1 MRMGEVFDRDVTR
14 NIPPVVYFHE
24 QTAAKLA
31 DEVSE
36 YIITGGYPEG
46 DPRHRRVPQGIHEQY
61 VRLLE
66 AVVRELNKPG
76 GPELPASW
84 ISGFYGSGK
93 SSFAKL
99 LGLALNGNKLPDG
112 RTLADALL
120 GRDDSPRKKELV
132 DAWAAL
138 QAKLKSVAVVF
149 DIGGEAHDGEH
160 IHSAVRRLV
169 QRRFGY
175 AKDPLVADAELRL
188 ESDGQWDH
196 FLEAASRTLKAD
208 WEALRHKERCDEHFS
223 EVMAVLEPTKYRDSM
238 AWLLT
243 RAGTS
248 MSEGLGVSE
257 TVRNIQSM
265 LERHAPGA
273 TLFVVVDEVSQYVH
287 QSDDRMLKLQSFVSE
302 LGQRLKG
309 KAWLLA
315 TGQQQLEERG
325 ASTTLGKLKDR
336 FPPSLRVHLHTTN
349 IRDVVHRR
357 LLKKSPAKEEALR
370 RLFEKHGSQLKLYGY
385 KCDQLTEDE
394 FLETYPLLPEHI
406 DLLMQLTT
414 SLRTRSSRA
423 QGDDYAI
430 RGLLQLLGELFR
442 EKKLANEP
450 LGRLVTLDD
459 IYDLQATAFD
469 GDEQVTMNR
478 ILASAELASDTWAR
492 RAVKAI
498 KLLELNYEKEPVRD
512 ELIAACLYTNLGDE
526 NPLHALKPV
535 LERLRNLNVVSFS
548 EKEGYKIQSSAG
560 QEWQR
565 ERDDFGVG
573 IDERN
578 RLIREKLADLMK
590 DPERPK
596 LGARAFYWAA
606 LFSDGRAITEERL
619 LPSSDDASVTIDFR
633 LPAGKREQSKADW
646 AGLSAD
652 QQHVDRIVWVATD
665 QDLEVIKEL
674 GKSRAMLTKYLPRSS
689 SLSGEKKKLLI
700 EEQDRRDHLEKKASA
715 LVESMFVEGTIY
727 FRGLPEEARKYGATF
742 NTVMSTVGT
751 ARLPQLYPHHTEVAV
766 TDTELQ
772 TLLMPVLSGV
782 SAKFLDSKLGLLS
795 QDGGKYLPT
804 CNGTVPKLIA
814 AYIEK
819 NEGTGGNVLL
829 QDFARPPYGFP
840 SDVVRACV
848 LALLRDHR
856 VKLKLEDGSTLTSIG
871 DANARE
877 TFLGVTKFKRTE
889 IFPNR
894 DETITQRDLVA
905 MRRFFLE
912 KLGQD
917 LEPSQEVI
925 ADAVFKHFLPLR
937 ERLRTLEARFNQLP
951 GRPEPEDTLKKL
963 AKALEHCRGERDVA
977 PTIKALKVELPVLTE
992 GVQVL
997 QRLTTDLSDEAV
1009 EAVRHAAEVRDFHV
1023 TQLQRELATGPV
1035 EADVTSLLAQL
1046 QSRRPWQDIGALKP
1060 ALERIVAHYQ
1070 ERRLRLLQEQETR
1083 AETARNQLRARP
1095 GFMKLTD
1102 DETHQVFR
1110 PIALALT
1117 QTTAAAVAP
1126 PLHELQLEFEDKL
1139 RRGAEEATGILDE
1152 LLSAKDKKPVTR
1164 IETNLRGREVSTRAE
1179 LTTVLKELEERVGE
1193 QLDQGRK
1200 VRLV

>member
-24 QTAAKLA
+24 QTGAKLA

-36 YIITGGYPEG
+36 YIVTGGYPE
-46 DPRHRRVPQGIHEQY
+46 DDHRYRRVPQGIHEQY

-66 AVVRELNKPG
+66 AIVRELSKPG

-99 LGLALNGNKLPDG
+99 LGLALNGNTLPDG
-112 RTLADALL
+112 RQLSDALL
-120 GRDDSPRKKELV
+120 ARDDSPRKAELHA
-132 DAWAAL
+132 AWAAL
-138 QAKLKSVAVVF
+138 KAKVQPIAVVF

-160 IHSAVRRLV
+160 IHSAVRRLI
-169 QRRFGY
+169 QRRLGY
-175 AKDPLVADAELRL
+175 AKNPLVADAELRL
-188 ESDGQWDH
+188 ELDGQWDH
-196 FLEAASRTLKAD
+196 FLGAAQHTLKGK
-208 WEALRHKERCDEHFS
+208 WETFRQQERCDEHFS
-223 EVMAVLEPTKYRDSM
+223 EVMAVLEPAKYRDSM
-238 AWLLT
+238 SWLLS

-248 MSEGLGVSE
+248 FSEGLSVAE
-257 TVRNIQSM
+257 TVRSIQSM
-265 LERHAPGA
+265 LERHAAGA

-315 TGQQQLEERG
+315 TGQQQLEDRG
-325 ASTTLGKLKDR
+325 GSTTLGKLKDR
-336 FPPSLRVHLHTTN
+336 FPPSLRVHLATTN

-357 LLKKSPAKEEALR
+357 LLKKSLAKEEALR
-370 RLFEKHGSQLKLYGY
+370 RLFENHGSQLKLYGY

-414 SLRTRSSRA
+414 SLRSRSSRS

-478 ILASAELASDTWAR
+478 ILASGDVASDEWAR
-492 RAVKAI
+492 KAVKAI
-498 KLLELNYEKEPVRD
+498 KLLELNHEKEPVRD
-512 ELIAACLYTNLGDE
+512 ELIAACLYGHLGDE

-535 LERLRNLNVVSFS
+535 LERLRNLNVISFS

-565 ERDDFGVG
+565 ERDDFTIG
-573 IDERN
+573 IDERH

-596 LGARAFYWAA
+596 LNGRAFYWSA
-606 LFSDGRAITEERL
+606 LFSDGRNLTDERL
-619 LPSSDDASVTIDFR
+619 LHSSDEACVTIDFR

-652 QQHVDRIVWVATD
+652 QQHVDRIVWVAAE
-665 QDLEVIKEL
+665 QDHETVKEL
-674 GKSRAMLTKYLPRSS
+674 GKSRSMLAKYQQRSS
-689 SLSGEKKKLLI
+689 SLSGEKKKLLL
-700 EEQDRRDHLEKKASA
+700 EEQDRRDHLEARATK
-715 LVESMFVEGTIY
+715 LVESMFVEGTLY
-727 FRGLPEEARKYGATF
+727 FRGKPEAAREYGATF

-751 ARLPQLYPHHTEVAV
+751 ARLPQLFPHHTDVAV

-772 TLLMPVLSGV
+772 TLLLPVLAGV
-782 SAKFLDSKLGLLS
+782 SGKFLDGKLGLLS
-795 QDGGKYLPT
+795 QDGGKFLPT
-804 CNGTVPKLIA
+804 CNGPVPKLVH

-829 QDFARPPYGFP
+829 QDFSRPPYGFP

-856 VKLKLEDGSTLTSIG
+856 VKLKLDDGTWLTSVV

-877 TFLGVTKFKRTE
+877 TFLGVTRFKKSE
-889 IFPNR
+889 IFPNK
-894 DETITQRDLVA
+894 DETITQRDLVG
-905 MRRFFLE
+905 MRKFFE

-917 LEPSQEVI
+917 LEPTQEVI
-925 ADAVFKHFLPLR
+925 ADAVFKHFVPLR
-937 ERLRTLEARFNQLP
+937 ERLRTLEGRFSQLP
-951 GRPEPEDTLKKL
+951 GRPELEDTLKKL
-963 AKALEHCRGERDVA
+963 ARALEHCRGERDVA
-977 PTIKALKVELPVLTE
+977 PTIKALKAELGVLTE

-997 QRLTTDLSDEAV
+997 QRLHTDLSDEAV
-1009 EAVRHAAEVRDFHV
+1009 EAVREAAKVRDFHV
-1023 TQLQRELATGPV
+1023 AQLQRDLATGPV
-1035 EADVTSLLAQL
+1035 EEDVTSLIRQL
-1046 QSRRPWQDIGALKP
+1046 GHRRPWQDIGAMKP

-1070 ERRLRLLQEQETR
+1070 ERRLRLLQAQETS
-1083 AETARNQLRARP
+1083 AETARNRLRSRS
-1095 GFMKLTD
+1095 GFVKLTD
-1102 DETHQVFR
+1102 DETHRVFR

-1117 QTTAAAVAP
+1117 QTTADAVAP

-1139 RRGAEEATGILDE
+1139 RRGVEGATALFDD
-1152 LLSAKDKKPVTR
+1152 LLSAKDQRPVTR
-1164 IETNLRGREVSTRAE
+1164 IDTNLHGRELSTRAE
-1179 LTTVLKELEERVGE
+1179 LTSVLKELEERIGE
-1193 QLDQGRK
+1193 QIDLGRK
-1200 VRLV
+1200 VRLS